1 MAEMGRLRLISRLCK
16 QTKEFLTTWGYNNEP
31 DIYYLTQGGIQK
43 NTTAEPPAKA
53 LNFTELGTWIRR
65 ELQENAAVI
74 FIGDGNYNRIEVSRT
89 ESMLARKHARVAAVH
104 AGAGSD
110 IPTMKRLA
118 GRGGKVCSP
127 EEIWKAMA
135 FILLSET
142 MPEEVTS
149 AEEAEDDGWDS

>member
-1 MAEMGRLRLISRLCK
+1 M
-16 QTKEFLTTWGYNNEP
+16 
-31 DIYYLTQGGIQK
+31 
-43 NTTAEPPAKA
+43 
-53 LNFTELGTWIRR
+53 NFTELGTWIRR

-104 AGAGSD
+104 VGAGSD
-110 IPTMKRLA
+110 VPTMKRLA
-118 GRGGKVCSP
+118 GKRGKVCSP
-127 EEIWKAMA
+127 EEIWNAMA